1 MKRILIVLGLLF
13 AGFQV
18 EAQIIDARE
27 VTRQKAQDRT
37 NSKADQTI
45 EKGLDKLEE
54 GLSSVFKKKDKK
66 AKQAKKAPDAKSG
79 YDAPKTSTD
88 ANGNTDYSAYK
99 DFGFTPAPN
108 LLFFDDFSDGSIKRW
123 GAYDQAD
130 LALSQVDGQPWLEVK
145 GGSFYPLDLKTLP
158 NNFTLEFD
166 VYTPT
171 DAAGTLDVRFLD
183 HSQAGALSDPYLDN
197 SSLVHISPVSQWPKT
212 GLGGY
217 AIKRNN
223 EQVSPENEFRFF
235 SWLPQAGLY
244 KARISMK
251 RSGRQ
256 LSVWINK
263 EAVMEN
269 TDFFISNNPYVL
281 SFLLQN
287 YFVQETRMYFTNFR
301 LATGSENPGSLSQG
315 KPFVTH
321 NIFFDVNSDVIR
333 PNSYAVLKQVAQ
345 SLAGLKKPVQ
355 IIGHTDSDGSDSNN
369 LMLSEKRAASVKRAL
384 VNEFGLPENMLSSSG
399 KGESQPLNKNAS
411 PAQKAQNRRVEF
423 RLQDQ

>member
-1 MKRILIVLGLLF
+1 MKRILIVVGILF
-13 AGFQV
+13 TGFQL

-45 EKGLDKLEE
+45 DKGLDKLEE
-54 GLSSVFKKKDKK
+54 GLSSVFKKKEKK
-66 AKQAKKAPDAKSG
+66 GKQAKKSPDAKG
-79 YDAPKTSTD
+79 AYDAAKTPTD
-88 ANGNTDYSAYK
+88 ARGNTDYSAYK
-99 DFGFTPAPN
+99 NFGFTPAPD
-108 LLFFDDFSDGSIKRW
+108 LLFYDDFSDGSIKRW

-130 LALSQVDGQPWLEVK
+130 LALATIDGQPWLEVK
-145 GGSFYPLDLKTLP
+145 GGSFYPIDLKALSA
-158 NNFTLEFD
+158 NFTLEFD
-166 VYTPT
+166 VYTPN
-171 DAAGTLDVRFLD
+171 DVAGTLEVRFLD
-183 HSQAGALSDPYLDN
+183 HSQAGALADPYLDN

-217 AIKRNN
+217 AVKRNN
-223 EQVSPENEFRFF
+223 EQVSPDNEFKFF

-263 EAVMEN
+263 EPVMEN
-269 TDFFISNNPYVL
+269 TDFFISANPYVL

-287 YFVQETRMYFTNFR
+287 YFVQETRMFFSNFR
-301 LATGSENPGSLSQG
+301 LATGAENPRSIAQG

-333 PNSYAVLKQVAQ
+333 PNSYAVLKEVAQ
-345 SLAGLKKPVQ
+345 TLSGLKKPVQ
-355 IIGHTDSDGSDSNN
+355 IIGHTDSDGNDANN
-369 LMLSEKRAASVKRAL
+369 LTLSQKRAASVKRAL
-384 VNEFGLPENMLSSSG
+384 VNEFGLPENLLSSSG
-399 KGESQPLNKNAS
+399 KGESQPLNKNAT